1 VVVWRLMVRQRLVS
15 ASVKRPYRVVVAK
28 PGLDGH
34 DRGAKVIARAL
45 RDAGFEV
52 IYTGLHQTPEQVV
65 QAVIQEDADA
75 VGLSLLSGAH
85 LTLVP
90 RIMESLKEQGRE
102 DVLVLVGGII
112 PEADIPVLKE
122 QGVAEVFTPGA
133 PLPAIGAWL
142 AEALDAREGG

>member
-1 VVVWRLMVRQRLVS
+1 M
-15 ASVKRPYRVVVAK
+15 AK

-65 QAVIQEDADA
+65 DAVVQEDADA

-85 LTLVP
+85 MTLVP
-90 RIMESLKEQGRE
+90 RIMKLLAERGVG
-102 DVLVLVGGII
+102 DVLVVCGGII
-112 PEADIPVLKE
+112 PDTDIPVLK
-122 QGVAEVFTPGA
+122 QAGVAEVFTPGA
-133 PLPAIGAWL
+133 PLQRIAEWL
-142 AEALDAREGG
+142 AGALDAREEEAI